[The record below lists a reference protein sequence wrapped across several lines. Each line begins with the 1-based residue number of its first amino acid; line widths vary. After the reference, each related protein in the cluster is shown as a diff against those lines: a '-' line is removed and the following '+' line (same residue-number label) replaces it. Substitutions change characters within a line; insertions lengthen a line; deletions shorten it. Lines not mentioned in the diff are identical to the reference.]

1 MSSSAI
7 HVSPSL
13 ELISASRRDSSCSS
27 LACIFPRSGTLVA
40 ELPWSSSSSRICRT
54 PVCVC
59 RVSESVSLWVA
70 GLLSFFTFGCLE
82 FLLRL
87 MRALFSPSLLPLS
100 AAADAVAEPS
110 DSFFSFLSFFRS
122 ALEAAW
128 LSYRESFRRILSS
141 KVLSECMRRILLPL
155 FARALRTNVWMVWMS
170 EPPSAQVL
178 PAELLPPPSADSP
191 ELCAELDDVGDQ
203 ELSFNTVTKKTQI
216 FTNPEKETNNCP
228 LQSTKI
234 PTYLFGT
241 WDVASVSQDKAA
253 EFIEVL
259 YRPLFPLW
267 WLQTFK

>member
-13 ELISASRRDSSCSS
+13 ELISASRRDSSC
-27 LACIFPRSGTLVA
+27 CTFPRLCTLVA
-40 ELPWSSSSSRICRT
+40 ELPWISSSSRSGRT

-59 RVSESVSLWVA
+59 CCSESVSLWVA
-70 GLLSFFTFGCLE
+70 ELFNFFTFGCLE

-155 FARALRTNVWMVWMS
+155 FARALRTNVWIVWMS

-178 PAELLPPPSADSP
+178 PAELLPPPSAESP

-203 ELSFNTVTKKTQI
+203 ELSFNTATKKKHKSLQTQKR
-216 FTNPEKETNNCP
+216 KEPNVLYN
-228 LQSTKI
+228 LQHTT
-234 PTYLFGT
+234 TYLFRT
-241 WDVASVSQDKAA
+241 RDVASVSQDKAA

-259 YRPLFPLW
+259 YCPLFPLW